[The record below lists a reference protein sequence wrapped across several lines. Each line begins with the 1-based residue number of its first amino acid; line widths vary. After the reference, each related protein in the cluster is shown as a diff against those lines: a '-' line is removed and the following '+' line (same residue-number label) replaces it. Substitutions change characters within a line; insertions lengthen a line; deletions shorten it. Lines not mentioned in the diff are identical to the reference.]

1 MIEAR
6 GLTRTF
12 GDLVAVED
20 LSLDV
25 ERGELFALL
34 GPNGA
39 GKTTTVRMLASLISP
54 TRGQARVLGFD
65 VAAEGH
71 QVRRRVGLLTEAPG
85 LYDRLS
91 AWENLMIF
99 AQLYDVERPEAQV
112 ERYLRMLGIWDR
124 RGEATGGFSKGMRQ
138 KVAVARALLHEPD
151 VVFLDEPTSGLDP
164 GSAKTVRDFL
174 AELKSVGRTVFL
186 TTHNL
191 AEAERLADRI
201 AVLDRVLIAVDS
213 PARLKSNLFGRR
225 TCVRFANAEAHL
237 ADVAARVPGVTEA
250 TWSDDELQVRLDDPE
265 QRNPALVE
273 ALVRAGGRIVAVTEV
288 RASLEDV
295 YLTLVRDEAPAED
308 DASGSGDEPGAA
320 SGAAS

>member
-1 MIEAR
+1 VIEAR

-39 GKTTTVRMLASLISP
+39 GKTTTVRMLAALIGP
-54 TRGQARVLGFD
+54 TRGEARVLGYD
-65 VAAEGH
+65 VAAQAHE
-71 QVRRRVGLLTEAPG
+71 VRRRVGLLTGAPG

-99 AQLYDVERPEAQV
+99 AQLYGVESPEAQV

-124 RGEATGGFSKGMRQ
+124 RAEATGGFSKGMRQ
-138 KVAVARALLHEPD
+138 KVAIARALLHEPD

-164 GSAKTVRDFL
+164 ASAKTVRDFL
-174 AELKSVGRTVFL
+174 GELKSVGRTVFL

-201 AVLDRVLIAVDS
+201 AVLDRVLVAVDS
-213 PARLKSNLFGRR
+213 PARLQSSLFGRR
-225 TCVRFANAEAHL
+225 TCVRFAKAEAHL
-237 ADVAARVPGVTEA
+237 ADVAAGVPGVTEA
-250 TWSDDELQVRLDDPE
+250 SWHDDELQVLLDDPE
-265 QRNPALVE
+265 ERNPALVD

-295 YLTLVRDEAPAED
+295 YLTLVRDESPAGGEG
-308 DASGSGDEPGAA
+308 ARSGT
-320 SGAAS
+320 